1 MRNPLLIHP
10 STYFETPRCLPKT
23 LLQSLPSVRSDKG
36 HWSLVPAKNRTS
48 RFSLRKSNLSHSPTT
63 NASCGT
69 DPLVHYGRH
78 FGRTVH
84 ALCTV
89 SSILNNGILRMGE
102 LQDQPEEMFTLE
114 SVFVLFI
121 LIDMILINQSVSGSD
136 ENTEFSSSFFR

>member
-1 MRNPLLIHP
+1 M
-10 STYFETPRCLPKT
+10 
-23 LLQSLPSVRSDKG
+23 
-36 HWSLVPAKNRTS
+36 
-48 RFSLRKSNLSHSPTT
+48 

-69 DPLVHYGRH
+69 DPLIHYGRH

-102 LQDQPEEMFTLE
+102 LQDQPEETFTLE

-121 LIDMILINQSVSGSD
+121 LIDIMLINQSVMRERREHRIFKQLLMMIPGLEERLLDGSD
-136 ENTEFSSSFFR
+136 ETIMHIGELVSRIRIHKNFWT